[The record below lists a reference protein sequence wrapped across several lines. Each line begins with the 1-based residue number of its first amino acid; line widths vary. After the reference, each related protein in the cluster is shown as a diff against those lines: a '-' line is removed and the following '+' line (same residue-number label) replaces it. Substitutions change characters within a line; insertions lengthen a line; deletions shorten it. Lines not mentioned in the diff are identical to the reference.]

1 METLRNYLLEGCIC
15 ISINTKRNEGNKLSW
30 LIFII
35 YYLYFLRNKYLINKY
50 FLFRFMYLFYN
61 LFISLYEKKI
71 ILISDLFYYYI
82 YIYSHKP
89 L

>member
-1 METLRNYLLEGCIC
+1 MQKEMKEKKCFGLYLL
-15 ISINTKRNEGNKLSW
+15 
-30 LIFII
+30 LIILFFLNI
-35 YYLYFLRNKYLINKY
+35 YELYFSRNKYLINKY

-61 LFISLYEKKI
+61 LFISICEQKI
-71 ILISDLFYYYI
+71 ILISDLFNYYI